1 MNVWYKKTILYLKM
15 GNAQFQ
21 VATSL
26 NTGGYYNKTNRWF
39 RVDIPWFGIDYAGIR
54 QRIEGDFGPVFTA
67 DIETT
72 GAEVTMDEGVVFCT
86 FRWTRPPARGGAAP
100 SLTRPGTADVGIR
113 VQCFSMRDSRL
124 CGPRQ
129 FLLNASKISGSNIA
143 ERELN
148 VLMRRIAACFDNATE
163 VQLTDIGTYI

>member
-1 MNVWYKKTILYLKM
+1 M

-54 QRIEGDFGPVFTA
+54 QRLEGDFGAVFTT

-72 GAEVTMDEGVVFCT
+72 GVEVTMDEGVVFCT
-86 FRWTRPPARGGAAP
+86 FRWTRPPARGRAAP
-100 SLTRPGTADVGIR
+100 SLTRAGTADVGIR

-129 FLLNASKISGSNIA
+129 FLLNASKISSSNIA

-148 VLMRRIAACFDNATE
+148 VLMHRIAACFDNATE

>member
-54 QRIEGDFGPVFTA
+54 QRLEGDFGSVVTA

-72 GAEVTMDEGVVFCT
+72 GVEVTVDEGVVCCT
-86 FRWTRPPARGGAAP
+86 FRWTRPPAPVGAAP

-113 VQCFSMRDSRL
+113 VQCFSMHGGRL

-129 FLLNASKISGSNIA
+129 FLLNASKVSRSNIA

-148 VLMRRIAACFDNATE
+148 VLTRRIAACFDNATE

>member
-1 MNVWYKKTILYLKM
+1 M

-54 QRIEGDFGPVFTA
+54 QRLEGDFGTVFTT

-72 GAEVTMDEGVVFCT
+72 GAEVAMDEGVVCCT

-100 SLTRPGTADVGIR
+100 SLTRAGTAVVGIL

-129 FLLNASKISGSNIA
+129 FLLNASKISSSNIA

-148 VLMRRIAACFDNATE
+148 VLMHRIAACFDNVTE